1 MRLKFYQ
8 FFGVLFIALILAGS
22 ASAAGTS
29 LAPTPKAA
37 TSAAEE
43 AGVSV
48 KDLEDLAGT
57 LKDEAKRKA
66 LLARIQALIAVQKG
80 TEKPAEKSSPGAAF
94 IGMLTNHVEK
104 MTGQL
109 LSMAEAL
116 SDLPELKNWLIDQIT
131 SEKARDLWIG
141 LLIKVGIALGVG
153 IGGEYLTR
161 WLLTRPRR
169 AVASWKIKSYLM
181 RIPAL
186 GARTLLDIIPIAV
199 FAAMAYATL
208 PLTEPDPKVNVVAL
222 IIINAYAIARVI
234 MALVRMVLVPSNETL
249 RLLPLG
255 GETANYLFIWARRLV
270 YTTVYGYFFAEASL
284 LLGLPPAGHTGLLR
298 LLGLLIAGM
307 VIVLINQNRTDVA
320 KLIRGKPK
328 DDEQL
333 AQIRNLRTRLAKS
346 WHVLASLYVA
356 VVFGVWA
363 FGVLGG
369 FQFLLK
375 ATIIT
380 GVILFAARYA
390 GIGIRKGVEKGFA
403 VSDEC
408 KERFPTLEAC
418 ANRYVPML
426 HTTLRWILYAAVTLF
441 LLQTWGVDILGLLKT
456 PAGKSV
462 SNAAI
467 SIFTTLV
474 LALVFWELL
483 SSAFERYLGETDR
496 KGELVERSARVRT
509 LLPLLRN
516 VILVLLVTT
525 VILTVLSEVGVNIA
539 PLLAGAGVIG
549 LAIGFGAQTLVKDI
563 ITGAFILFENTIA
576 VGDVVA
582 LGSHTGRVEKITIRS
597 IQLRDFSGNVHT
609 IPFSSVETVTNKT
622 KDYSF
627 AVFEVG
633 VGYSENTDEVT
644 AVLQGIGA
652 EMQEDP
658 ELSPL
663 ILEPLEVVGVDQFG
677 DSAVVIK
684 ARLMTQPLKQWA
696 LGREFNRRM
705 KIKFDELGIEIPY
718 PHTTLFFGEDKS
730 GNAPAA
736 RFEAVTKS
744 RATNSPKGSQAK
756 TGKSTPI
763 VEQTTT
769 DDDGD

>member
-380 GVILFAARYA
+380 GVILFAARY
-390 GIGIRKGVEKGFA
+390 
-403 VSDEC
+403 
-408 KERFPTLEAC
+408 
-418 ANRYVPML
+418 
-426 HTTLRWILYAAVTLF
+426 
-441 LLQTWGVDILGLLKT
+441 
-456 PAGKSV
+456 
-462 SNAAI
+462 
-467 SIFTTLV
+467 
-474 LALVFWELL
+474 
-483 SSAFERYLGETDR
+483 
-496 KGELVERSARVRT
+496 
-509 LLPLLRN
+509 
-516 VILVLLVTT
+516 
-525 VILTVLSEVGVNIA
+525 
-539 PLLAGAGVIG
+539 
-549 LAIGFGAQTLVKDI
+549 
-563 ITGAFILFENTIA
+563 
-576 VGDVVA
+576 
-582 LGSHTGRVEKITIRS
+582 
-597 IQLRDFSGNVHT
+597 
-609 IPFSSVETVTNKT
+609 
-622 KDYSF
+622 
-627 AVFEVG
+627 
-633 VGYSENTDEVT
+633 
-644 AVLQGIGA
+644 
-652 EMQEDP
+652 
-658 ELSPL
+658 
-663 ILEPLEVVGVDQFG
+663 
-677 DSAVVIK
+677 
-684 ARLMTQPLKQWA
+684 
-696 LGREFNRRM
+696 
-705 KIKFDELGIEIPY
+705 
-718 PHTTLFFGEDKS
+718 
-730 GNAPAA
+730 
-736 RFEAVTKS
+736 
-744 RATNSPKGSQAK
+744 
-756 TGKSTPI
+756 
-763 VEQTTT
+763 
-769 DDDGD
+769 